1 MERVTG
7 GTQAMTVAGLNLI
20 KQAMSIYDSDLKLV
34 VSNARFREMFSIPKP
49 LTQPGAPFA
58 ETIRFLVE
66 NGEYG
71 HIRDEDKEAF
81 ILERVDRAKNF
92 EPHYF
97 ERQRADGRWVS
108 VEGSPM
114 PQGGWVA
121 VYTDITST
129 KRQEALLRSRSEE
142 LSDQLLQYAEEL
154 SATNR
159 ELESTVHALEE
170 VKRQLTESEA
180 RMRLTAEMMPAHI
193 AHVGPDRLY
202 TYSNRR
208 LSAVIPGRPSDIVG
222 MHASEALGD
231 SAYRAI
237 KPHLDGAFK
246 GKPSVFEF
254 NEHPSTRRIRV
265 AFTPDD
271 NAGPERGVYVL
282 SMDITEETQTRVA
295 LQQTRRREIAA
306 QMTSGLAHDF
316 SNLLTIILGTQ
327 TKLQKMALPEEASAL
342 IEATLGAARRGGT
355 LLDNL
360 ANVTGPRV
368 PQLAATDM
376 RAFLADLET
385 LAQPTVGDGV
395 ALIIENDIP
404 AEALMID
411 PAMLQDSLVNLLLN
425 AAHACGQ
432 VKGAGGTILLIA
444 ELVQNTWVQFTVRD
458 TGPGFS
464 EEALNRALDPFFT
477 TKGADGSGLGLAM
490 VYDMTKLVG
499 GDIKIANTATGGQV
513 TLRLPL
519 RRAVQDATPGLAL
532 LVEDNPDLRGLIR
545 DMLTSMKHTVI
556 EAASVDE
563 ARVLLDQVP
572 DINLVLSDISL
583 EGDETGV
590 DLIRAL
596 GRDRVPSYLM
606 TSLPQSH
613 PLYIEGAA
621 RAPVLP
627 KPFTAE
633 QLDQFL
639 HPK

>member
-1 MERVTG
+1 MKPSARKN
-7 GTQAMTVAGLNLI
+7 QDMTAAGLNLI
-20 KQAMSIYDSDLKLV
+20 KQALSIYDSDLKLV
-34 VSNARFREMFSIPKP
+34 VANARFREMFSIPRP
-49 LTQPGAPFA
+49 LIQPGAEFSD
-58 ETIRFLVE
+58 TIRFLIE

-71 HIRDEDKEAF
+71 HVPADEVEEF
-81 ILERVDRAKNF
+81 IAERVRRALAF

-97 ERQRADGRWVS
+97 ERERADGRWIS
-108 VEGSPM
+108 VEGSPL

-142 LSDQLLQYAEEL
+142 LSDQLLQHAEEL

-159 ELESTVHALEE
+159 ELEATVQTLEE

-193 AHVGPDRLY
+193 AHLGPDRLY

-222 MHASEALGD
+222 MHARDALGE
-231 SAYRAI
+231 SAFEAIEPHMERA
-237 KPHLDGAFK
+237 FR
-246 GKPSVFEF
+246 GKASVFEF

-271 NAGPERGVYVL
+271 NTGETRGVYVL
-282 SMDITEETQTRVA
+282 SMDVTEETQARVA

-327 TKLQKMALPEEASAL
+327 GKLSKMALPGEAPEL
-342 IEATLGAARRGGT
+342 VEATLGAARRGGK
-355 LLDNL
+355 LLDQL

-368 PQLAATDM
+368 PRLEPTDM
-376 RAFLADLET
+376 GKFLTELET
-385 LAQPTVGDGV
+385 LARPTLAGTVN
-395 ALIIENDIP
+395 LIIENNIP
-404 AEALMID
+404 NGTVMLD

-425 AAHACGQ
+425 ARDACG
-432 VKGAGGTILLIA
+432 GDGTILLIA
-444 ELVQNTWVQFTVRD
+444 ELVQDTWVQFTVRD
-458 TGPGFS
+458 TGTGFS
-464 EEALNRALDPFFT
+464 DEALMRALDPFFT

-499 GDIKIANTATGGQV
+499 GDIKIGNTATGGQV
-513 TLRLPL
+513 RVRLPL
-519 RRAVQDATPGLAL
+519 RRAMQGTTPGLAL

-545 DMLTSMKHTVI
+545 DMLTDMQHTVI
-556 EAASVDE
+556 EAASVEE
-563 ARVLLDQVP
+563 ARILLEQVP
-572 DINLVLSDISL
+572 DITLVLSDISL
-583 EGDETGV
+583 EGEATGV
-590 DLIRAL
+590 DLVRSLRNDAIPA
-596 GRDRVPSYLM
+596 YLM
-606 TSLPQSH
+606 TSLPVSD
-613 PLYIEGAA
+613 PLYIEGAS
-621 RAPVLP
+621 RAPILS
-627 KPFTAE
+627 KPFTGD

>member
-1 MERVTG
+1 MQPSARKN
-7 GTQAMTVAGLNLI
+7 QDMTAAGLNLI
-20 KQAMSIYDSDLKLV
+20 KQALSIYDSDLKLV
-34 VSNARFREMFSIPKP
+34 VANARFREMFSIPRA
-49 LTQPGAPFA
+49 LIQPGADFSD
-58 ETIRFLVE
+58 TIRFLIE

-71 HIRDEDKEAF
+71 HVPSDIVEEF
-81 ILERVDRAKNF
+81 IAERVDRARAF

-97 ERQRADGRWVS
+97 ERERADGRWIS
-108 VEGSPM
+108 VEGSPL

-142 LSDQLLQYAEEL
+142 LSDQVLKHAEEL

-159 ELESTVHALEE
+159 ELEATVQTLEE

-193 AHVGPDRLY
+193 AHLGPDRLY

-222 MHASEALGD
+222 MHARDALGE
-231 SAYRAI
+231 SAFEAIEPHMERA
-237 KPHLDGAFK
+237 FR
-246 GKPSVFEF
+246 GKASVFEF

-271 NAGPERGVYVL
+271 NADDMRGVYVL
-282 SMDITEETQTRVA
+282 SMDVTEETQARVA

-327 TKLQKMALPEEASAL
+327 GKLTKMTLPGEAPKL
-342 IEATLGAARRGGT
+342 VEATLGAARRGGK
-355 LLDNL
+355 LLDQL

-368 PQLAATDM
+368 PLLEPTNM
-376 RAFLADLET
+376 RKFLADLDT
-385 LAQPTVGDGV
+385 LARPTLAGGV
-395 ALIIENDIP
+395 TLIIENNIP
-404 AEALMID
+404 DDTVMLD

-425 AAHACGQ
+425 ARDACRGE
-432 VKGAGGTILLIA
+432 GTILLIA

-458 TGPGFS
+458 TGTGFS
-464 EEALNRALDPFFT
+464 DEALMRALDPFFT

-499 GDIKIANTATGGQV
+499 GDIKIGNTGTGGEV
-513 TLRLPL
+513 RVRLPL
-519 RRAVQDATPGLAL
+519 RRAMHSAAPGLVL
-532 LVEDNPDLRGLIR
+532 LVEDNPDLRLLFR
-545 DMLTSMKHTVI
+545 DMLTDMQHTVI
-556 EAASVDE
+556 EAASVEE
-563 ARVLLDQVP
+563 ARILLEQVP
-572 DINLVLSDISL
+572 DITLVLSDISL
-583 EGDETGV
+583 EGEATGV
-590 DLIRAL
+590 DLVRAL
-596 GRDRVPSYLM
+596 RDDAIPAYLM
-606 TSLPQSH
+606 TSLPVTD
-613 PLYIEGAA
+613 PLYIEGAS

-627 KPFTAE
+627 KPFNAD

>member
-1 MERVTG
+1 MQPSARKN
-7 GTQAMTVAGLNLI
+7 QDMTAAGLNLI
-20 KQAMSIYDSDLKLV
+20 KQALSIYDSDLKLV
-34 VSNARFREMFSIPKP
+34 VANARFREMFSIPRA
-49 LTQPGAPFA
+49 LIQPGADFSD
-58 ETIRFLVE
+58 TIRFLIE

-71 HIRDEDKEAF
+71 HVPSDIVEEF
-81 ILERVDRAKNF
+81 IAERVDRARAF

-97 ERQRADGRWVS
+97 ERERADGRWIS
-108 VEGSPM
+108 VEGSPL

-142 LSDQLLQYAEEL
+142 LSDQVLKHAEEL

-159 ELESTVHALEE
+159 ELEATVQTLEE

-193 AHVGPDRLY
+193 AHLGPDRLY

-222 MHASEALGD
+222 MHARDALGE
-231 SAYRAI
+231 SAFEAIEPHMERA
-237 KPHLDGAFK
+237 FR
-246 GKPSVFEF
+246 GKASVFEF

-271 NAGPERGVYVL
+271 NADDMRGVYVL
-282 SMDITEETQTRVA
+282 SMDVTEETQARVA

-327 TKLQKMALPEEASAL
+327 GKLTKMTLPGEAPKL
-342 IEATLGAARRGGT
+342 VEATLGAARRGGK
-355 LLDNL
+355 LLDQL

-368 PQLAATDM
+368 PLLEPTNM
-376 RAFLADLET
+376 RKFLADLDT
-385 LAQPTVGDGV
+385 LARPTLAGGV
-395 ALIIENDIP
+395 TLIIENNIP
-404 AEALMID
+404 DDTVMLD

-425 AAHACGQ
+425 ARDACRGE
-432 VKGAGGTILLIA
+432 GTILLIA

-458 TGPGFS
+458 TGTGFS
-464 EEALNRALDPFFT
+464 DEALMRALDPFFT

-499 GDIKIANTATGGQV
+499 GDIKIGNTGNGGEV
-513 TLRLPL
+513 RVRLPL
-519 RRAVQDATPGLAL
+519 RRAMHSAAPGLVL
-532 LVEDNPDLRGLIR
+532 LVEDNPDLRLLFR
-545 DMLTSMKHTVI
+545 DMLTDMQHTVI
-556 EAASVDE
+556 EAASVEE
-563 ARVLLDQVP
+563 ARILLEQVP
-572 DINLVLSDISL
+572 DITLVLSDISL
-583 EGDETGV
+583 EGEATGV
-590 DLIRAL
+590 DLVRAL
-596 GRDRVPSYLM
+596 RDDAIPAYLM
-606 TSLPQSH
+606 TSLPVTD
-613 PLYIEGAA
+613 PLYIEGAS

-627 KPFTAE
+627 KPFNAD

>member
-1 MERVTG
+1 MERSKA
-7 GTQAMTVAGLNLI
+7 TQAMTVAGLNLI

-34 VSNARFREMFSIPKP
+34 VANARFREMFSIPRV
-49 LTQPGAPFA
+49 LSQPGAPFS
-58 ETIRFLVE
+58 ETIRFLIE

-71 HIRDEDKEAF
+71 DIRDEDKEAF
-81 ILERVDRAKNF
+81 IKERVDRALNF

-97 ERQRADGRWVS
+97 ERKRADGRWVS
-108 VEGSPM
+108 VEGSPL
-114 PQGGWVA
+114 PEGGWVA

-159 ELESTVHALEE
+159 ELEATVQALEE
-170 VKRQLTESEA
+170 VKRQLTDSEA

-193 AHVGPDRLY
+193 AHVGPDRHY

-231 SAYRAI
+231 SAYSQI
-237 KPHLDGAFK
+237 KPHMESAFN

-271 NAGPERGVYVL
+271 NEGAARGVYVL
-282 SMDITEETQTRVA
+282 SMDVTEETQARVA

-327 TKLQKMALPEEASAL
+327 TKLQKMELPEEARAL

-360 ANVTGPRV
+360 ADVTGPRV
-368 PQLAATDM
+368 PKLEPTDVAT
-376 RAFLADLET
+376 FLFDLET
-385 LAQPTVGDGV
+385 LARPTVGQEV
-395 ALIIENDIP
+395 ALIIENTIP
-404 AEALMID
+404 DGAVLLD
-411 PAMLQDSLVNLLLN
+411 PSMLQDSLVNLVLN

-432 VKGAGGTILLIA
+432 GGTILLIA

-464 EEALNRALDPFFT
+464 DEALTHALDPFFT
-477 TKGADGSGLGLAM
+477 TKGAEGSGLGLAM

-499 GDIKIANTATGGQV
+499 GDIKIGNTDTGGQV
-513 TLRLPL
+513 VLRLPL

-545 DMLTSMKHTVI
+545 DMLTDMKHTVI

-572 DINLVLSDISL
+572 DITLVLSDISL
-583 EGDETGV
+583 EGDATGV
-590 DLIRAL
+590 DLIREL
-596 GRDRVPSYLM
+596 GRERVPTYLM
-606 TSLPQSH
+606 TSLPKSH
-613 PLYIEGAA
+613 DLYIEGAA

-627 KPFTAE
+627 KPFTAA

>member
-1 MERVTG
+1 MERAAA
-7 GTQAMTVAGLNLI
+7 TQAMTVAGLNLI

-34 VSNARFREMFSIPKP
+34 VANARFREMFSIPRV
-49 LTQPGAPFA
+49 LSQPGAPFS
-58 ETIRFLVE
+58 ETIRFLIE

-71 HIRDEDKEAF
+71 DIRDEDKEAF
-81 ILERVDRAKNF
+81 IKERVDRALNF

-97 ERQRADGRWVS
+97 ERKRADGRWVS
-108 VEGSPM
+108 VEGSPL
-114 PQGGWVA
+114 PEGGWVA

-159 ELESTVHALEE
+159 ELEATVQALEE
-170 VKRQLTESEA
+170 VKRQLMDSES

-222 MHASEALGD
+222 MHASEALGEN
-231 SAYRAI
+231 AYSHI
-237 KPHLDGAFK
+237 KPHMDKAFK
-246 GKPSVFEF
+246 GEPSVFEF
-254 NEHPSTRRIRV
+254 NEHPSTRRIRA

-271 NAGPERGVYVL
+271 NEGAARGVYVL
-282 SMDITEETQTRVA
+282 SMDVTEETQARVA

-327 TKLQKMALPEEASAL
+327 AKLQKMDLPDEASSL

-368 PQLAATDM
+368 PKLAPTDM
-376 RAFLADLET
+376 TGFLSELET
-385 LAQPTVGDGV
+385 LAQPTVGDEV
-395 ALIIENDIP
+395 ALIIENSIP
-404 AEALMID
+404 EGAVLLD
-411 PAMLQDSLVNLLLN
+411 PAMLHDSLVNLLLN

-432 VKGAGGTILLIA
+432 GGTILLIA

-464 EEALNRALDPFFT
+464 EEALEHALDPFFT

-499 GDIKIANTATGGQV
+499 GDIKIANTETGGQV
-513 TLRLPL
+513 VLRLPL
-519 RRAVQDATPGLAL
+519 RRAVQDSTPGLAL

-545 DMLTSMKHTVI
+545 DMLTDMKHTVI

-563 ARVLLDQVP
+563 ARVLLDQLP
-572 DINLVLSDISL
+572 DITLVLSDISL
-583 EGDETGV
+583 EGDATGV
-590 DLIRAL
+590 DLIREL
-596 GRDRVPSYLM
+596 GRDRVPTYLM

-613 PLYIEGAA
+613 DLYIEGAA

-627 KPFTAE
+627 KPFTAA

>member
-1 MERVTG
+1 MQPSARKI
-7 GTQAMTVAGLNLI
+7 QDMTAAGLNLI
-20 KQAMSIYDSDLKLV
+20 KQALSIYDSDLKLV
-34 VSNARFREMFSIPKP
+34 VANARFREMFSIPRA
-49 LTQPGAPFA
+49 LIQPGAAFSD
-58 ETIRFLVE
+58 TIRFLIE

-71 HIRDEDKEAF
+71 QIPEGEVEDF
-81 ILERVDRAKNF
+81 IAERVERALAF

-108 VEGSPM
+108 VEGSPL

-142 LSDQLLQYAEEL
+142 LSDQLLQHAEEL

-159 ELESTVHALEE
+159 ELEATVQTLEE

-193 AHVGPDRLY
+193 AHLGPDRIY

-222 MHASEALGD
+222 MHARDALGQ
-231 SAYRAI
+231 SAFNAIEPHMDRA
-237 KPHLDGAFK
+237 FN
-246 GKPSVFEF
+246 GKASVFEF

-271 NAGPERGVYVL
+271 NTRESRGVYVL
-282 SMDITEETQTRVA
+282 SMDVTEETQARVA

-327 TKLQKMALPEEASAL
+327 GKLSKMQLPGEAPEL
-342 IEATLGAARRGGT
+342 VEATLGAARRGGT
-355 LLDNL
+355 LLDQL
-360 ANVTGPRV
+360 ANITGPRV
-368 PQLAATDM
+368 PRLEPTNM
-376 RAFLADLET
+376 RKFLADLET
-385 LAQPTVGDGV
+385 LARPTLAGSVT
-395 ALIIENDIP
+395 LIIENGIP
-404 AEALMID
+404 DDTVMLD

-425 AAHACGQ
+425 ARDACG
-432 VKGAGGTILLIA
+432 GEGTILLIA
-444 ELVQNTWVQFTVRD
+444 ELVQDTWVQFTVRD
-458 TGPGFS
+458 TGTGFG
-464 EEALNRALDPFFT
+464 EEALMRALDPFFT
-477 TKGADGSGLGLAM
+477 TKGAEGSGLGLAM

-499 GDIKIANTATGGQV
+499 GHIKLGNTDTGGQV
-513 TLRLPL
+513 RLRLPL
-519 RRAVQDATPGLAL
+519 RRAMQNTTPGLAL

-545 DMLTSMKHTVI
+545 DMLTDMQHTVI
-556 EAASVDE
+556 EAASVEE
-563 ARVLLDQVP
+563 ARILLEQVP
-572 DINLVLSDISL
+572 DITLVLSDISL
-583 EGDETGV
+583 EGEATGV
-590 DLIRAL
+590 DLVKSLRNDAIPA
-596 GRDRVPSYLM
+596 YLM
-606 TSLPQSH
+606 TSLPVSD
-613 PLYIEGAA
+613 PLYIEGAS
-621 RAPVLP
+621 RAPVLS
-627 KPFTAE
+627 KPFTGD

>member
-1 MERVTG
+1 MAHVKGE
-7 GTQAMTVAGLNLI
+7 TQAMTVAGLNLI
-20 KQAMSIYDSDLKLV
+20 KQALSIYDSELKLV
-34 VSNARFREMFSIPKP
+34 VANARFREMFSIPRH
-49 LTQPGAPFA
+49 LMQPGAPFA
-58 ETIRFLVE
+58 DPIAFLIE

-71 HIRDEDKEAF
+71 PIAEAEKAAFVEDRVQRALAFEA
-81 ILERVDRAKNF
+81 
-92 EPHYF
+92 HYF
-97 ERQRADGRWVS
+97 ERQRADGRWIS
-108 VEGSPM
+108 VEGSPL

-129 KRQEALLRSRSEE
+129 KRQEALLRARSEE
-142 LSDQLLQYAEEL
+142 LSDQVLQYAEEL

-159 ELESTVHALEE
+159 ELESTVNALEE

-193 AHVGPDRLY
+193 AHVGPDRIY

-222 MHASEALGD
+222 MHAEEALGE
-231 SAYRAI
+231 SAFRAI
-237 KPHLDGAFK
+237 RPHLEAAFR
-246 GKPSVFEF
+246 GKASVFEF

-271 NAGPERGVYVL
+271 SAGGVRGVYVL

-327 TKLQKMALPEEASAL
+327 RKLQKMGLPEEAQSR

-368 PQLAATDM
+368 PKLAATDM
-376 RAFLADLET
+376 AAFLSDLET
-385 LAQPTVGDGV
+385 MARATVDKKA
-395 ALIIENDIP
+395 ALIIENAIP
-404 AEALMID
+404 EGALMVD
-411 PAMLQDSLVNLLLN
+411 PAMLQDSLLNLLLN
-425 AAHACGQ
+425 AAYACE
-432 VKGAGGTILLIA
+432 AGGTILLNA

-464 EEALNRALDPFFT
+464 EEALSRALDPFFT

-499 GDIKIANTATGGQV
+499 GDIKIGNAANGGQV
-513 TLRLPL
+513 ILRLPL

-545 DMLTSMKHTVI
+545 DMLTDMKHTVI

-563 ARVLLDQVP
+563 ARVLLEQVP
-572 DINLVLSDISL
+572 EIKLVLSDISL
-583 EGDETGV
+583 EGEATGV
-590 DLIRAL
+590 DLIRQV
-596 GRDRVPSYLM
+596 GRERVPTYLM

-613 PLYIEGAA
+613 TLYIEGAA

-627 KPFTAE
+627 KPFTAT
-633 QLDQFL
+633 QLAQFL